1 MNTPIIK
8 PSTLSFLSDL
18 AQNNNRDWF
27 AENKSHYTS
36 AHENMIAFVE
46 DLLHTMSAH
55 DALSTPSGKKSLYRI
70 YNDVRFS
77 ANKAPYKPR
86 FAFGMQRA
94 TAERR
99 GGYYVHLQPR
109 NNFLACGFFSPNPAD
124 LKRIRQDIEQNP
136 ATWRKLLGTKEIKQS
151 FGTLTGNQV
160 PTFPKGFPKEHEAI
174 DLIRHKQFILKHSFT
189 DQEVVQEDFL
199 QKINLLFQEVR
210 PFFDYLSIVL
220 TTDLNGVS
228 LLENQ

>member
-1 MNTPIIK
+1 MSTPIIK
-8 PSTLSFLSDL
+8 PSTITFLSDL

-27 AENKSHYTS
+27 AKNKSRYTS

-46 DLLHTMSAH
+46 ELLHIMSKH
-55 DALSTPSGKKSLYRI
+55 DALATPSGKKSLYRI

-86 FAFGMQRA
+86 FAFGIQRA
-94 TAERR
+94 SAQRR
-99 GGYYVHLQPR
+99 GGYYVHLQPG

-136 ATWRKLLGTKEIKQS
+136 ATWRQILGSKKIKQS

-174 DLIRHKQFILKHSFT
+174 DLIKYKQFIVKHHFT
-189 DQEVVQEDFL
+189 DQEILQPNFL
-199 QKINLLFQEVR
+199 HTIDLLFQDVR

-220 TTDLNGVS
+220 TTDANGVS
-228 LLENQ
+228 LI